1 LRYNREQD
9 MATAIRN
16 DIRNF
21 AIIAHV
27 DHGKTTLVD
36 SLLWQSGIF
45 REGQAVNERVMDSMD
60 LEREK
65 GITIMAKNCAVQ
77 FQDTLF
83 NIVDTP
89 GHADFGGEV
98 ERVLSMVDG
107 AMLLVDASE
116 GPLPQTRFVVS
127 KALELKLPFVVVI
140 NKVDRADARAEE
152 VLSEVYD
159 LFIDLDANEDQL
171 EFPVL
176 YAIAKDGRAGHA
188 PDKLKDNLQ
197 PIFEALLKTIP
208 PPNFVVDAP
217 LQFLVAQLEYDN
229 YVGRLAIGRVWNG
242 KIRARDKCI
251 LMGRDGKNATAEV
264 TVLYGYQGLQR
275 KEITEASA
283 GDIIAIAG
291 FDPINIGDTIAGMEN
306 PVALP
311 PIVLDEPTI
320 AMIFRINDSPF
331 SGRSGNLLT
340 SRQIRDRLFRES
352 LNNPAIIAEETE
364 ATDAFRLA
372 GRGSLQ
378 LAILIEQL
386 RREGFEIT
394 VGPPEVITRKED
406 GKTLEPIENVVIDVP
421 EEYIGAVTQKLG
433 SRRGKMTQMVNHG
446 TGRAR
451 LEFSIPS
458 RGLFGYR
465 TEFMTDTRGTGI
477 FTTIFGGW
485 APWAGDIPGRMT
497 GALVADRTGKVTG
510 YAIEHLQGRGILF
523 VAPTDEVYEGMII
536 GENSR
541 EQNMDI
547 NITKE
552 KKLTNMRASG
562 SDNSDQLVPP
572 RLFNLEQAIDFLKE
586 GECLEVTPAAFRF
599 RKTDLKIRKHA

>member
-1 LRYNREQD
+1 
-9 MATAIRN
+9 MAITTRS

-36 SLLWQSGIF
+36 SMLWQSGIF
-45 REGQAVNERVMDSMD
+45 REGQAVASRVLDSMD

-65 GITIMAKNCAVQ
+65 GITIMAKNCAINYG
-77 FQDTLF
+77 DATL

-107 AMLLVDASE
+107 ALLLVDASE
-116 GPLPQTRFVVS
+116 GPLPQTRFVVG
-127 KALELKLPFVVVI
+127 KALEREIPFVVVI
-140 NKVDRADARAEE
+140 NKVDRSDARAEE
-152 VLSEVYD
+152 VLNEVYD

-176 YAIAKDGRAGHA
+176 YAIAKEGRAGA
-188 PDKLKDNLQ
+188 SPDALAENIEPL
-197 PIFEALLKTIP
+197 FETLLKTIP
-208 PPNFVVDAP
+208 PPEFEEGAP
-217 LQFLVAQLEYDN
+217 LQLLVAQLEYDN

-242 KIRARDKCI
+242 SIRPRGKCTLI
-251 LMGRDGKNATAEV
+251 GAGGKSQTAEV
-264 TVLYGYQGLQR
+264 TVLYGYEGLQR
-275 KEITEASA
+275 KEIHEARA
-283 GDIIAIAG
+283 GDIVAVAG
-291 FDPINIGDTIAGMEN
+291 FDPISIGDTIADPEN
-306 PVALP
+306 PRPLP

-320 AMIFRINDSPF
+320 TMIFRVNDSPF
-331 SGRSGNLLT
+331 SGRSGQLLT
-340 SRQIRDRLFRES
+340 SRQIRDRLFREA
-352 LNNPAIIAEETE
+352 LNNPAIVAEET
-364 ATDAFRLA
+364 ASSDAFRLS

-394 VGPPEVITRKED
+394 VGRPEVITRAEG
-406 GKTLEPIENVVIDVP
+406 GKTLEPVENAVIDIP
-421 EEYIGAVTQKLG
+421 EDYIGIVTQKLG
-433 SRRGKMTQMVNHG
+433 ERRGKMTQMANPG
-446 TGRAR
+446 RGRAR
-451 LEFSIPS
+451 LGFKIPS

-465 TEFMTDTRGTGI
+465 NEFLTDTRGTGI
-477 FTTIFGGW
+477 FTTLFGGW
-485 APWAGDIPGRMT
+485 EPWAGDIPGRIT
-497 GALVADRTGKVTG
+497 GALVADRGGKVTP
-510 YAIEHLQGRGILF
+510 YAIEHLQDRGVLF
-523 VAPTDEVYEGMII
+523 VSPTDEVYEGMII

-562 SDNSDQLVPP
+562 ADISAQIVPP
-572 RLFNLEQAIDFLKE
+572 RQFSLEQAIEFLKE
-586 GECLEVTPAAFRF
+586 GECLEVAPAAFRF
-599 RKTDLKIRKHA
+599 RKTELKARKHA

>member
-1 LRYNREQD
+1 

-45 REGQAVNERVMDSMD
+45 REGQAVAERVMDSMD

-65 GITIMAKNCAVQ
+65 GITIMAKNCAVKY
-77 FQDTLF
+77 QDTLF

-116 GPLPQTRFVVS
+116 GPLPQTRFVVA
-127 KALELKLPFVVVI
+127 KALERNLPFVVVI
-140 NKVDRADARAEE
+140 NKIDRSDARAEE

-159 LFIDLDANEDQL
+159 LFIDLDADEDQL
-171 EFPVL
+171 DFPVL
-176 YAIAKDGRAGHA
+176 YAIAKDGRAGLS
-188 PDKLKDNLQ
+188 PEKIEDNLE
-197 PIFEALLKTIP
+197 PIFAALLKTIP
-208 PPNFVVDAP
+208 PPSFEVDAP

-242 KIRARDKCI
+242 KISPRDKCTV
-251 LMGRDGKNATAEV
+251 MSRTTENSTGEV
-264 TVLYGYQGLQR
+264 TVLYGYEGLQR

-291 FDPINIGDTIAGMEN
+291 FDPISIGDTIADLEN
-306 PVALP
+306 PVTLP

-340 SRQIRDRLFRES
+340 SRQIRDRIFRES

-364 ATDAFRLA
+364 ATDAFRLS

-386 RREGFEIT
+386 RRERFEIT
-394 VGPPEVITRKED
+394 VGPPEVIIRKEG
-406 GKTLEPIENVVIDVP
+406 GKTLEPLENVVIDVP
-421 EEYIGAVTQKLG
+421 EEYIGAITQKLG
-433 SRRGKMTQMVNHG
+433 GRRGKMTQMVNHG

-465 TEFMTDTRGTGI
+465 NEFMTDTRGTGI

-485 APWAGDIPGRMT
+485 APWAGDIPGRIT

-510 YAIEHLQGRGILF
+510 YAIEHLQGRGVLF
-523 VAPTDEVYEGMII
+523 VGPTDEVYEGMII

-586 GECLEVTPAAFRF
+586 GECLEVTPDAFRF
-599 RKTDLKIRKHA
+599 RKSDLKTRKRA